1 MPMTTVS
8 VSYEDMSP
16 PTSRFLAAG
25 VHPCHPCPHL
35 CHWLNIPSC
44 RQIHSNPHRLQLPS
58 LVPGDS
64 GPRYPSPVPGIAQCR
79 SRGQDPSSSS
89 PQLL

>member
-1 MPMTTVS
+1 MLMTTVT

-16 PTSRFLAAG
+16 PTCCFLAAR
-25 VHPCHPCPHL
+25 VHSCHPRPHP

-58 LVPGDS
+58 PVPGDS
-64 GPRYPSPVPGIAQCR
+64 GSRYPSPVPGIAQCR
-79 SRGQDPSSSS
+79 SKGQDPSSSS
-89 PQLL
+89 PKLL